1 MNKVI
6 VISDSFK
13 GTLSSAAIAE
23 IAETC
28 IHEVYP
34 HCQVIGLPVAD
45 GGDGTVD
52 CFLKALGGTRV
63 NCTVQ
68 GPWQDPTEA
77 CYARIGATAVIEMA
91 AAAGLPL
98 AAPLLDPS
106 RTTTYGVGELIRH
119 AVTHGATHLILGL
132 GGSATND
139 GGCGAAAALGTQFFN
154 AAGESFC
161 PVGATL
167 SEIVHIN
174 ADETRAL
181 LRGVQVEV
189 MCDIDNPL
197 CGPSGAAAVFAPQKG
212 ADDAM
217 VQRLDQGLCHLA
229 QILAHDLGAS
239 VALLPG
245 AGAAGGFGAGA
256 AAFLGASL
264 RPALKSFWICYSFLR
279 NSGTVIWSSP
289 EKGGLM
295 AKAWAERSPLASPG
309 GPSRQAYQS
318 WPSWVLSVR
327 TVKPSTMPASPPFFP
342 PIGRHSPFLN
352 WRRGLRRITAGRCA
366 TCCATPG
373 PLRKRVNKAK
383 TTGTA
388 GGLRLQS
395 RPPA

>member
-45 GGDGTVD
+45 GGEGTVD

-63 NCTVQ
+63 SCTVQ
-68 GPWQDPTEA
+68 GPWQAPIEA

-98 AAPLLDPS
+98 AAPRLDPS

-154 AAGESFC
+154 AAGKSFC

-181 LRGVQVEV
+181 LQGVQVEV

-217 VQRLDQGLCHLA
+217 VQRLDQGLSHLA
-229 QILAHDLGAS
+229 QILAQDMRAS

-264 RPALKSFWICYSFLR
+264 RPGIEVVLDLLQFSAQLR
-279 NSGTVIWSSP
+279 DCDLVITGEGRIDGQSL
-289 EKGGLM
+289 GGKVPVGVARR
-295 AKAWAERSPLASPG
+295 AKQAGVPVVAIVG
-309 GPSRQAYQS
+309 VVGPDCEAVYD
-318 WPSWVLSVR
+318 
-327 TVKPSTMPASPPFFP
+327 A
-342 PIGRHSPFLN
+342 G
-352 WRRGLRRITAGRCA
+352 ITAIFPTNREA
-366 TCCATPG
+366 LPFSELAARAAEDYRRT
-373 PLRKRVNKAK
+373 LRDL
-383 TTGTA
+383 
-388 GGLRLQS
+388 LRYT
-395 RPPA
+395 RAIT

>member
-45 GGDGTVD
+45 GGEGTVD

-68 GPWQDPTEA
+68 GPWQAPIEA
-77 CYARIGATAVIEMA
+77 CYAQIGATAVIEMA

-98 AAPLLDPS
+98 AAPRPDPS

-154 AAGESFC
+154 AAGEGFC

-181 LRGVQVEV
+181 LQGVQVEV

-217 VQRLDQGLCHLA
+217 VQQLDRGLSHLA
-229 QILAHDLGAS
+229 RVLEQDLGAS
-239 VALLPG
+239 VTRLPG

-256 AAFLGASL
+256 AAFLGAAL
-264 RPALKSFWICYSFLR
+264 RPGIEVVLDLLQFSALLEGCDL
-279 NSGTVIWSSP
+279 VITGEGRIDGQSL
-289 EKGGLM
+289 GGKVPVGV
-295 AKAWAERSPLASPG
+295 ARRA
-309 GPSRQAYQS
+309 RQAGVPVVAIVGVVGPDCEAVYD
-318 WPSWVLSVR
+318 
-327 TVKPSTMPASPPFFP
+327 A
-342 PIGRHSPFLN
+342 G
-352 WRRGLRRITAGRCA
+352 ITAIFPTNREA
-366 TCCATPG
+366 LPFSELAARAAEDYRRT
-373 PLRKRVNKAK
+373 LRDL
-383 TTGTA
+383 
-388 GGLRLQS
+388 LRYT
-395 RPPA
+395 RAIT

>member
-13 GTLSSAAIAE
+13 GTLSSTDIAE
-23 IAETC
+23 IAESC

-34 HCQVIGLPVAD
+34 DCQVIGLPVAD
-45 GGDGTVD
+45 GGEGTVD

-68 GPWQDPTEA
+68 GPWQAPIEA

-98 AAPLLDPS
+98 AAPRLDPS

-154 AAGESFC
+154 AAGKCFC

-181 LRGVQVEV
+181 LQGVQVEV

-217 VQRLDQGLCHLA
+217 VQRLDQGLSHLA
-229 QILAHDLGAS
+229 QILAQDMRAS

-264 RPALKSFWICYSFLR
+264 RPGIEVVLDLLQFSAQLR
-279 NSGTVIWSSP
+279 DCDLVVTGEGRIDGQSL
-289 EKGGLM
+289 GGKVPVGVARR
-295 AKAWAERSPLASPG
+295 AKQAGVPVVAIVG
-309 GPSRQAYQS
+309 VVGPDCEAVYD
-318 WPSWVLSVR
+318 
-327 TVKPSTMPASPPFFP
+327 A
-342 PIGRHSPFLN
+342 G
-352 WRRGLRRITAGRCA
+352 ITAIFPTNREA
-366 TCCATPG
+366 LPFSELAARAAEDYRRT
-373 PLRKRVNKAK
+373 LRDL
-383 TTGTA
+383 
-388 GGLRLQS
+388 LRYT
-395 RPPA
+395 RAIT